1 MSQYRFVA
9 LTRLL
14 KLQAYAQ
21 GAGIAG
27 KAKPLLGVSESRLT
41 IVAGVS
47 KMSAQAKAQAEVRP
61 AA

>member
-1 MSQYRFVA
+1 MA